1 MCWKKKERSLNS
13 EGYLERTVSQ
23 REPPVLGWEPDPSPC
38 ITPTLHIY
46 SIMECLHR
54 PLRHFRPT
62 IWGWDRGAGPH
73 SRILTGVDKPLSRQN
88 TENVLRSQSL
98 YLITSWLLLKI
109 HILFDYSIIP
119 TATLSYCSIHIMH
132 ISFSPMY
139 YLARLLKSRL
149 LLHDFRN
156 KVDVHR
162 VSDSFEFA
170 SWHING
176 HWPSR

>member
-1 MCWKKKERSLNS
+1 MVKEKGKES
-13 EGYLERTVSQ
+13 ELWRIP
-23 REPPVLGWEPDPSPC
+23 RENCVPKGTACPRVGAWSF
-38 ITPTLHIY
+38 TLHY
-46 SIMECLHR
+46 TYAAYLFYRGMFASTTPALSAHN
-54 PLRHFRPT
+54 LRLGP
-62 IWGWDRGAGPH
+62 GAGPH